1 MRVAALLAFTRAA
14 EIAVDM
20 GDGRMCAGEWCFDKP
35 PEMKVSALSPPA
47 GPVDGHTKV
56 VVKGQGFRHFGT
68 MMKCLYGG
76 VLQQA
81 SLTGE
86 PNEYICLLYTS
97 PSPRDS

>member
-68 MMKCLYGG
+68 MMKCLYDGG
-76 VLQQA
+76 HGSWPQQ
-81 SLTGE
+81 GE
-86 PNEYICLLYTS
+86 ALAWWFFNQSRAEYS
-97 PSPRDS
+97 